1 MLITGHLGDS
11 TQTTE
16 RLGLPM
22 RPDPGKA
29 YYTAYDKRY
38 RAVYAQ
44 GVEYWSAFPE
54 ESAAVK
60 RDVRRFLSE
69 ANVQPG
75 ARVIEFG
82 CGEGFVGAL
91 VAGMGYSYTG
101 VDIAESAIAKARA
114 RLAEFGD
121 RVRLHVA
128 DILNRAAFSD
138 ASFDAGLDV
147 SCLHMLVVDADRR
160 RYLREAHRLLKPGA
174 PMLFCQECC
183 RPDATAEVVESYEQ
197 WLRLSRE
204 DVDTPEPRD
213 AWHNGHPTTV
223 HLPRIAGRSRSTDQY
238 RTEVEAAGLIFG
250 GCLSAADKGFL
261 SFRVRKGEV
270 A

>member
-1 MLITGHLGDS
+1 
-11 TQTTE
+11 
-16 RLGLPM
+16 M
-22 RPDPGKA
+22 RPDPDKA
-29 YYTAYDKRY
+29 YYTAYEKRY

-54 ESAAVK
+54 ESAAVES
-60 RDVRRFLSE
+60 DVRRFLTE

-82 CGEGFVGAL
+82 CGEGAVGAL
-91 VAGMGYSYTG
+91 FAGMGYSYTG
-101 VDIAESAIAKARA
+101 VDIAESAIEKARA

-128 DILNRAAFSD
+128 DILNLAAFSD

-183 RPDATAEVVESYEQ
+183 RADATTEVVESYEQ

-204 DVDTPEPRD
+204 DVDIPEPRD
-213 AWHNGHPTTV
+213 AWQDGRVKKV
-223 HLPRIAGRSRSTDQY
+223 HLPRIAARARSQEQY
-238 RTEVEAAGLIFG
+238 RAEAESAGFAFEI
-250 GCLSAADKGFL
+250 CASATDKSFI
-261 SFRVRKGEV
+261 SFRVRGGE
-270 A
+270 AT

>member
-1 MLITGHLGDS
+1 
-11 TQTTE
+11 
-16 RLGLPM
+16 M
-22 RPDPGKA
+22 RPDRDKA
-29 YYTAYDKRY
+29 YYTAYEKRY

-54 ESAAVK
+54 ESAAVEG
-60 RDVRRFLSE
+60 DVRRFLSE

-101 VDIAESAIAKARA
+101 VDIAGSAIAKAQA

-128 DILNRAAFSD
+128 DILNLAPFSN
-138 ASFDAGLDV
+138 ASFDAGLEV

-160 RYLREAHRLLKPGA
+160 RYLREAQRLLKPGA
-174 PMLFCQECC
+174 PMLFSWESC
-183 RPDATAEVVESYEQ
+183 RADATAEAVESYEQ
-197 WLRLSRE
+197 WLRLSRT

-213 AWHNGHPTTV
+213 AWQNGRV
-223 HLPRIAGRSRSTDQY
+223 MKVRLPCIAARARSQEQY
-238 RTEVEAAGLIFG
+238 RTELETA
-250 GCLSAADKGFL
+250 GFL
-261 SFRVRKGEV
+261 FEGWLNGNERTFVSFWGRVGRG
-270 A
+270 

>member
-1 MLITGHLGDS
+1 
-11 TQTTE
+11 
-16 RLGLPM
+16 M
-22 RPDPGKA
+22 RPEPGKP

-60 RDVRRFLSE
+60 SDVRRFLSE

-82 CGEGFVGAL
+82 CGEGSVGVL

-101 VDIAESAIAKARA
+101 VDIAESAIEKARA
-114 RLAEFGD
+114 RLAKFGD

-128 DILNRAAFSD
+128 DILNLAAFSD
-138 ASFDAGLDV
+138 ASFDAALDV
-147 SCLHMLVVDADRR
+147 SCLHMLVVDADRQ

-174 PMLFCQECC
+174 PMLFCKECC
-183 RPDATAEVVESYEQ
+183 RADAKAEVVESYEQ

-204 DVDTPEPRD
+204 DVDTPQTRD
-213 AWHNGHPTTV
+213 AWQDGRV
-223 HLPRIAGRSRSTDQY
+223 KKVRLPCIAARARSQEQY
-238 RTEVEAAGLIFG
+238 RAELEGAGFAFEN
-250 GCLSAADKGFL
+250 CLCATDKGFL
-261 SFRVRKGEV
+261 SFQVRASAGCTPTV
-270 A
+270 G